1 MIGPRWMIG
10 RPSESAPRPAE
21 RPADAPVQGV
31 ARSHGKPAASGRISA
46 PSDGREWMS
55 HNGYDIMAAHHI
67 IGEDTMRIDLDAAQ
81 IEMLLEGL
89 LLSAQ
94 AREREGNTAQAED
107 IRDLAD
113 ELERMLS
120 YIRDTN
126 ADPLIY

>member
-1 MIGPRWMIG
+1 MSRTATLPPGADAVERGADDTPQRMGCAVPRMH
-10 RPSESAPRPAE
+10 RPQSAR

-55 HNGYDIMAAHHI
+55 RS
-67 IGEDTMRIDLDAAQ
+67 GEDA
-81 IEMLLEGL
+81 
-89 LLSAQ
+89 
-94 AREREGNTAQAED
+94 
-107 IRDLAD
+107 RDLAD

-126 ADPLIY
+126 TAPLIY

>member
-1 MIGPRWMIG
+1 M
-10 RPSESAPRPAE
+10 
-21 RPADAPVQGV
+21 Q
-31 ARSHGKPAASGRISA
+31 
-46 PSDGREWMS
+46 
-55 HNGYDIMAAHHI
+55 
-67 IGEDTMRIDLDAAQ
+67 IDLNAAQ
-81 IEMLLEGL
+81 IEILLNGL

-94 AREREGNTAQAED
+94 AHERAGDTAQAED

>member
-1 MIGPRWMIG
+1 
-10 RPSESAPRPAE
+10 
-21 RPADAPVQGV
+21 
-31 ARSHGKPAASGRISA
+31 
-46 PSDGREWMS
+46 
-55 HNGYDIMAAHHI
+55 
-67 IGEDTMRIDLDAAQ
+67 MRIDLDAAQ
-81 IEMLLEGL
+81 IEILLEGL

-94 AREREGNTAQAED
+94 AHEQAGDTTQADE